1 LSYFIEYESPIVSII
16 TVIPA
21 QSWGNWER
29 RWIFTYDFTQLL
41 HFYTLFWK
49 ISLILS
55 G

>member
-29 RWIFTYDFTQLL
+29 RWIFTYDL
-41 HFYTLFWK
+41 
-49 ISLILS
+49 
-55 G
+55 